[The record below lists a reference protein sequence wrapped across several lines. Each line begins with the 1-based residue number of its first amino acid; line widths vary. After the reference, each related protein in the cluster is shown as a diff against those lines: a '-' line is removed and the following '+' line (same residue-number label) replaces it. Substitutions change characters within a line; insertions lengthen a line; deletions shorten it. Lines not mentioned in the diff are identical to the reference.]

1 MLKPNFNFENTY
13 TQLPEVFFTQMSPE
27 HVSAPELV
35 VLNSTLADEL
45 GLEFSGLGSVEQAQ
59 MLSGNIL
66 PEGAVPFAQAYA
78 GHQFGNFTILW
89 DGRAII
95 LGEHIRP
102 DGVRV
107 DIQFKGAGRTPY
119 SRRGDGRA
127 ALGPML
133 REYILSE
140 AMHGL
145 GIPTTRSLA
154 VVKTGDRVVREDWQE
169 GAILTRIASSHIRV
183 GTFEYAAAHQKLP
196 LLQAL
201 LDYTIDRHYPEL
213 KDVDDPPLAFLH
225 AVMERQAELIAEWMR
240 VGFIHGVMNTDN
252 MVLSGETIDYGPCAF
267 MDFYDP
273 NTVFSSIDY
282 HGRYAYGNQPVMAQ
296 WNLARLAETLL
307 PVLHSD
313 TDTAIA
319 IAEETIEGFEALF
332 RDKWLAMMRRKL
344 GFITEQDDDE
354 GLISEF
360 LNWMQRQ
367 SIDYTNTFL
376 DIGAQQL
383 PQNKLYATSEFQD
396 WYGRWQ
402 KRLEQNDK
410 PIEHAYKL
418 MHSANPVVIPRNH
431 RVEQAL
437 DAAEDGDLSPLC
449 ALLDVL
455 KFPYQDRE
463 GIKAFQSL
471 PSPEER
477 VYQTFCGT

>member
-1 MLKPNFNFENTY
+1 MLQSNFNFQNTY
-13 TQLPEVFFTQMSPE
+13 TQLPEAFYTKLSPE
-27 HVSAPELV
+27 QVSAPKV
-35 VLNSTLADEL
+35 VILNAALATEL
-45 GLEFSGLGSVEQAQ
+45 GLDFSGLTPAEQAQ

-78 GHQFGNFTILW
+78 GHQFGNFTILG

-95 LGEHIRP
+95 LGEHIKP
-102 DGVRV
+102 DGDRV
-107 DIQFKGAGRTPY
+107 DIQFKGSGRTPY

-127 ALGPML
+127 VLGPML

-154 VVKTGDRVVREDWQE
+154 VVSTGDRVVREDWQD
-169 GAILTRIASSHIRV
+169 GAVLTRVASSHIRV
-183 GTFEYAAAHQKLP
+183 GTFEYAAAYQKIP

-213 KDVDDPPLAFLH
+213 KDVDDPALAFLH

-273 NTVFSSIDY
+273 QTVFSSIDY

-319 IAEETIEGFEALF
+319 IAEEAIEEFEDLF
-332 RDKWLAMMRRKL
+332 REKWLAMMRRKL
-344 GFITEQDDDE
+344 GLITAQDDDG
-354 GLISEF
+354 GLISEL

-367 SIDYTNTFL
+367 SVDFTNTFL
-376 DIGAQQL
+376 DISAPHL
-383 PQNKLYATSEFQD
+383 PQNKLYAASDFQN
-396 WYGRWQ
+396 WYGRWI
-402 KRLEQNDK
+402 KRLEQNNE
-410 PIEHAYKL
+410 PIEYAYKL
-418 MHSANPVVIPRNH
+418 MRSANPAVIPRNH

-437 DAAEDGDLSPLC
+437 QAAEDGNVSPLH
-449 ALLDVL
+449 ALLDAL
-455 KFPYQDRE
+455 KFPYENQE
-463 GIKAFQSL
+463 GIKAYQSL